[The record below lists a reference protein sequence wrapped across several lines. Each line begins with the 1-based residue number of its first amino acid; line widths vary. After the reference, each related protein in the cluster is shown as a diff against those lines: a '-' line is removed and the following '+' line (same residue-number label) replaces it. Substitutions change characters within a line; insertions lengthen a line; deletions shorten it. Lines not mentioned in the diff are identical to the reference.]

1 MMPQYLLHQK
11 LAALFAACMGISL
24 VTTIAGTNLM
34 TLLLLLVVPWAFLEF
49 RKTEVVSKKEQEFFV
64 LLLAICVWDI
74 VANLVAGHTL
84 KASSAA
90 LLHDM
95 RTIGF
100 ILILWPVFSVGLVA
114 RSGLWSIIGVVVGL
128 ATVNLL
134 LTLLGYLRPGTYF
147 WSAAPHMYG
156 QMLVGVFFLLAQ
168 ILLVRPELGW
178 RCVVPMLLLLASLFF
193 ASERRTG
200 YLQFFAG
207 LVIWTGLNYH
217 RLKSFKNR
225 RWLWGAAL
233 LILLLV
239 AASPIVQRRIAAV
252 WFEIQQFI
260 GQTDEQRTAKETAV
274 GIRLQYYVSVWALIT
289 QSSWWTGVGT
299 IDFPQKFWLINQSM
313 GALDSKLF
321 SNPHNE
327 YLYMLATKGVIGL
340 LLYIAIFVQACR
352 LAWDKKDELQRVAL
366 LVFVF
371 LFMLSITTNSMMI
384 DMEEGHLTLMIL
396 LIFLAPNCL
405 DLFGP
410 SDLNSQTI
418 KN

>member
-1 MMPQYLLHQK
+1 
-11 LAALFAACMGISL
+11 
-24 VTTIAGTNLM
+24 
-34 TLLLLLVVPWAFLEF
+34 
-49 RKTEVVSKKEQEFFV
+49 
-64 LLLAICVWDI
+64 
-74 VANLVAGHTL
+74 
-84 KASSAA
+84 
-90 LLHDM
+90 
-95 RTIGF
+95 
-100 ILILWPVFSVGLVA
+100 
-114 RSGLWSIIGVVVGL
+114 
-128 ATVNLL
+128 
-134 LTLLGYLRPGTYF
+134 
-147 WSAAPHMYG
+147 
-156 QMLVGVFFLLAQ
+156 
-168 ILLVRPELGW
+168 
-178 RCVVPMLLLLASLFF
+178 
-193 ASERRTG
+193 
-200 YLQFFAG
+200 LQFFAG
-207 LVIWTGLNYH
+207 LVVWAGLNYH

-225 RWLWGAAL
+225 RWLWGGAL
-233 LILLLV
+233 LILVLV
-239 AASPIVQRRIAAV
+239 FASPIVQRRIAAV

-340 LLYIAIFVQACR
+340 LLYVAIFVQACR
-352 LAWDKKDELQRVAL
+352 LAWNKKDELQRVAL

-396 LIFLAPNCL
+396 LIFLAPKCL
-405 DLFGP
+405 DLLG
-410 SDLNSQTI
+410 SSGLKSQTI

>member
-1 MMPQYLLHQK
+1 
-11 LAALFAACMGISL
+11 
-24 VTTIAGTNLM
+24 
-34 TLLLLLVVPWAFLEF
+34 
-49 RKTEVVSKKEQEFFV
+49 VSKKELEFFA
-64 LLLAICVWDI
+64 LLLAICVWD
-74 VANLVAGHTL
+74 VVTNLVAGHTL
-84 KASSAA
+84 RAASAA

-100 ILILWPVFSVGLVA
+100 ILILWPVFSIGLVA
-114 RSGLWSIIGVVVGL
+114 RSGLRSITAVVVGL
-128 ATVNLL
+128 ASVNLL
-134 LTLLGYLRPGTYF
+134 LTVLGYLRPGTYF

-200 YLQFFAG
+200 YLQLFAG
-207 LVIWTGLNYH
+207 MVVWAGLNYH
-217 RLKSFKNR
+217 RLKAFKNR
-225 RWLWGAAL
+225 RWLWGAVL
-233 LILLLV
+233 LVLMLV
-239 AASPIVQRRIAAV
+239 AAPPIVQRRIAAV

-289 QSSWWTGVGT
+289 QSNWWTGVGT
-299 IDFPQKFWLINQSM
+299 IDFPQKFWLVNQSM
-313 GALDSKLF
+313 GAVDPKLF

-327 YLYMLATKGVIGL
+327 YLYMLATKGAVGL
-340 LLYIAIFVQACR
+340 LLYVAIFVQACR

-396 LIFLAPNCL
+396 LIFLAPKCL
-405 DLFGP
+405 NLLGL
-410 SDLNSQTI
+410 SGLKSQTI
-418 KN
+418 QH

>member
-1 MMPQYLLHQK
+1 MTPQYLLHQK
-11 LAALFAACMGISL
+11 MAAWFAAGMGISL

-34 TLLLLLVVPWAFLEF
+34 ALLLLLVAPWAFWEF
-49 RKTEVVSKKEQEFFV
+49 RKAEVVSKMEQEFFV
-64 LLLAICVWDI
+64 LLLAICVWD
-74 VANLVAGHTL
+74 VVTNLVAGHTL
-84 KASSAA
+84 KASSTA

-114 RSGLWSIIGVVVGL
+114 RSGLWSIVGVVVGL
-128 ATVNLL
+128 ASVNLL

-147 WSAAPHMYG
+147 WSAAPHIYG

-168 ILLVRPELGW
+168 ILLIRPELGW

-207 LVIWTGLNYH
+207 LVVWARLNYH

-233 LILLLV
+233 LTLV
-239 AASPIVQRRIAAV
+239 LVFASPIVQRRIAAV

-289 QSSWWTGVGT
+289 QGSWWTGVGT

-340 LLYIAIFVQACR
+340 LLYVAIFVQACR
-352 LAWDKKDELQRVAL
+352 LAWNKKDELQRVAL

-396 LIFLAPNCL
+396 LIFLAPKCL
-405 DLFGP
+405 DLLG
-410 SDLNSQTI
+410 SSGLKSQAI

>member
-1 MMPQYLLHQK
+1 MTPQYLLHQK
-11 LAALFAACMGISL
+11 LAALFAAGMGISL

-34 TLLLLLVVPWAFLEF
+34 TLLLLLTVPWAFWEF
-49 RKTEVVSKKEQEFFV
+49 RKVADVSKKEWDFFA
-64 LLLAICVWDI
+64 LLLAICVWDV

-84 KASSAA
+84 TASSSA

-100 ILILWPVFSVGLVA
+100 ILILWPVFSIGLVA

-134 LTLLGYLRPGTYF
+134 LTALGYIRPGTYF

-168 ILLVRPELGW
+168 VLLIKPELAA

-207 LVIWTGLNYH
+207 LVVWAGLNYH
-217 RLKSFKNR
+217 RLKAFKNR
-225 RWLWGAAL
+225 RLLWGAAL
-233 LILLLV
+233 VVLLLV

-252 WFEIQQFI
+252 WFEIQQFM

-289 QSSWWTGVGT
+289 QSSWLTGVGT
-299 IDFPQKFWLINQSM
+299 IDFPQKFWQINQSM

-327 YLYMLATKGVIGL
+327 YLYMLATKGAVGL
-340 LLYIAIFVQACR
+340 LLYVGIFVQACR
-352 LAWDKKDELQRVAL
+352 MAWDKKDELQRVAL

-384 DMEEGHLTLMIL
+384 DMEEGHFTMLIL
-396 LIFLAPNCL
+396 LIFLAPK
-405 DLFGP
+405 
-410 SDLNSQTI
+410 SLNLLKQ
-418 KN
+418 K

>member
-1 MMPQYLLHQK
+1 MMSQYALHQK
-11 LAALFAACMGISL
+11 LAALLAAGMGATL
-24 VTTIAGTNLM
+24 VTTVAGTNLM
-34 TLLLLLVVPWAFLEF
+34 TLLLLLVVPWAFTKF
-49 RKTEVVSKKEQEFFV
+49 RKTEVVSEKEQEFFA
-64 LLLAICVWDI
+64 LLLAICVWDV
-74 VANLVAGHTL
+74 VANLFAGHTL
-84 KASSAA
+84 QAASAA

-114 RSGLWSIIGVVVGL
+114 RSGLWSITAVVVGL

-156 QMLVGVFFLLAQ
+156 QMLVGVFFVLAQ
-168 ILLVRPELGW
+168 ILLARPELGW
-178 RCVVPMLLLLASLFF
+178 RCAVPMLLLLASLFF

-200 YLQFFAG
+200 YLQFLAG
-207 LVIWTGLNYH
+207 LVVWVGLNYY
-217 RLKSFKNR
+217 RLKAFKNR

-233 LILLLV
+233 LILILV
-239 AASPIVQRRIAAV
+239 AASPVVQRRLAEV
-252 WFEIQQFI
+252 WVEIQQFI
-260 GQTDEQRTAKETAV
+260 GQTDAQRTAKETAV

-289 QSSWWTGVGT
+289 QSSWMTGVGT

-313 GALDSKLF
+313 GGVDPKLF

-327 YLYMLATKGVIGL
+327 YLYMLATKGVVGL
-340 LLYIAIFVQACR
+340 LLYVAIFVQACR

-396 LIFLAPNCL
+396 LIFLAPKSL
-405 DLFGP
+405 DLLG
-410 SDLNSQTI
+410 SSGLKSQI
-418 KN
+418 IQH